1 MEKLKFHQS
10 SVCGQID
17 NCWCNILMMLKF
29 MAVVEELLSFKE
41 AVEGEVLKDL
51 VQDVL
56 TYKEVGTQTEDAGGV
71 EAHTKTV
78 DAGGDPKEVAD
89 FSVEISGEAGMN
101 ARTVRRCDTKLNK
114 KLKNIEEKKKVREFK
129 RKERNVR
136 STFASENVPNYKGNL
151 DIETIL
157 DDLEEVEIETKLR
170 NKNRKKRSLCNN
182 YGLKYDNLEVQ
193 TLCTICMNVVD

>member
-1 MEKLKFHQS
+1 
-10 SVCGQID
+10 
-17 NCWCNILMMLKF
+17 MMLKF

-56 TYKEVGTQTEDAGGV
+56 TYKEVGTQTEDAGD

-89 FSVEISGEAGMN
+89 FSVEISGEAGMG
-101 ARTVRRCDTKLNK
+101 ARYKLNK
-114 KLKNIEEKKKVREFK
+114 KLKNIEEKKKCREFK

-157 DDLEEVEIETKLR
+157 DDLGEVEIEAKPR
-170 NKNRKKRSLCNN
+170 NKKKKNNKKRSLCNN

>member
-1 MEKLKFHQS
+1 
-10 SVCGQID
+10 
-17 NCWCNILMMLKF
+17 MMLKF
-29 MAVVEELLSFKE
+29 MAVVEELLSFTE
-41 AVEGEVLKDL
+41 AAVEGEVLKDL

-56 TYKEVGTQTEDAGGV
+56 TYKEVGTQTEDAGVV

-78 DAGGDPKEVAD
+78 DAGGDPKDVAD
-89 FSVEISGEAGMN
+89 FSVEISGEAGMG
-101 ARTVRRCDTKLNK
+101 ARYKLNK
-114 KLKNIEEKKKVREFK
+114 KLKNIEEKKKCREFK

-157 DDLEEVEIETKLR
+157 DDLEEVEIETKPR
-170 NKNRKKRSLCNN
+170 NKKKKKKKRSLCNN

-193 TLCTICMNVVD
+193 TLCTICMIVVD